1 MIESLESVAAEVVE
15 MTENVKRQYVA
26 PTVIWLNDTNI
37 QGGSVA
43 YVAENSGGGA
53 FTNAS

>member
-1 MIESLESVAAEVVE
+1 MTESLESVAAEVVE

-26 PTVIWLNDTNI
+26 PTVIRLNETNI
-37 QGGSVA
+37 RGGSSA
-43 YVAENSGGGA
+43 YVAENSNGGA